1 MENIFFADN
10 TNNDFKA
17 SKQSNDNW
25 KIIIADDEKDIHTVT
40 KLVLKNVEFE
50 EKSIEFISCFNDE
63 ETKNALKQYPDAAII
78 LLDVVMDSIDS
89 GLKIVKYIR
98 EELKNKAIRIILR
111 TGQAGNAPERSVI
124 INYDINDYK
133 EKTELTAQKLFTTII
148 SSLRGYKDIRTIEH
162 SKNGLE
168 KIIKS
173 SSKLFLPDQKM
184 KNFAELLLQ
193 ELSSLVD
200 SSDSMF
206 YFQPSSFMS
215 SRNDNDMKIVAATG
229 KFFKYI
235 GYSIDEINDIILK
248 EKLSELDTNNNFIIN
263 KDEFFGCFESINN
276 AKSIIYFRDS
286 RGFSDVDKNLLKI
299 FSTNVAT
306 ALDNFFLNE
315 EIINTQKEIITTLGE
330 VVETRSKETHH
341 HVKRVADFSYFL
353 ALKYGLPEEE
363 CEILRAASPMHDI
376 GKISIPEQILNKP
389 AKLTKDEFE
398 EIKKHTIIGYDILS
412 NSNRKILKAASIISN
427 QHHEKWDGTG
437 YPKGLKGEEIHIYG
451 RITAICDVF
460 DALSHERV
468 YKEAWPIEKV
478 INYMIAEKG
487 KHFDPDLIDIFID
500 NIDSILKIKNSN
512 KDYNEL
518 FNL

>member
-1 MENIFFADN
+1 MENIFFADD
-10 TNNDFKA
+10 TNIDFKA
-17 SKQSNDNW
+17 SKNFDDNW
-25 KIIIADDEKDIHTVT
+25 KIIIADDEEDIHTVT

-50 EKSIEFISCFNDE
+50 EKPIEFISCFNDD
-63 ETKNALKQYPDAAII
+63 ETKNALKKHSDAAII
-78 LLDVVMDSIDS
+78 LLDVVMDTLDS
-89 GLKIVKYIR
+89 GLKITKYIR
-98 EELKNKAIRIILR
+98 EELKNRAIRIILR
-111 TGQAGNAPERSVI
+111 TGQAGTAPERNVI

-133 EKTELTAQKLFTTII
+133 EKTELTSQKLFTTVI

-173 SSKLFLPDQKM
+173 SSKLFSPNQKM
-184 KNFAELLLQ
+184 KNFAELLLE
-193 ELSSLVD
+193 ELSSLID

-215 SRNDNDMKIVAATG
+215 FKDNNSMKIVAATG
-229 KFFKYI
+229 NFFKYI
-235 GYSIDEINDIILK
+235 GLTIDEMNDILLK
-248 EKLSELDTNNNFIIN
+248 EKLTDLDINNNFIIN
-263 KDEFFGCFESINN
+263 KDEFFGCFESINES
-276 AKSIIYFRDS
+276 KSIIYFKDS
-286 RGFSDVDKNLLKI
+286 RGFSNVDKNLLKI
-299 FSTNVAT
+299 FSTNVST

-353 ALKYGLPEEE
+353 ALKYGLSKDE

-376 GKISIPEQILNKP
+376 GKIGIPEQILNKP
-389 AKLTKDEFE
+389 SKLTKDEFE
-398 EIKKHTIIGYDILS
+398 LIKKHTIIGYDILS
-412 NSNRKILKAASIISN
+412 NSNREILKAASIISN
-427 QHHEKWDGTG
+427 EHHEKWDGTG

-460 DALSHERV
+460 DALSHKRV

-478 INYMIAEKG
+478 INYILSEKG
-487 KHFDPDLIDIFID
+487 RHFDPKLVDLFIE
-500 NIDSILKIKNSN
+500 NIDYILKIKNTN
-512 KDYNEL
+512 KDYDEL
-518 FNL
+518 FKF